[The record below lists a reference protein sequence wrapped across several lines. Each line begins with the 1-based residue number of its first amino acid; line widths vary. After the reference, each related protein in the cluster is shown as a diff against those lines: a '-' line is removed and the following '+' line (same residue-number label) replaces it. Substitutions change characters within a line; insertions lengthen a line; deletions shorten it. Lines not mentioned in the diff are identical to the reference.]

1 MNIPLAVFGRS
12 GVRDQPMKYENE
24 TLWLE
29 PIPPELRDRA
39 VAALDEG
46 DAIGFLIKASN
57 EWGLNL
63 VYMNQG
69 VLLKRG
75 IYESALLSAFIDT
88 RTSNHGWPLNT
99 LRLLFEI
106 ADRDRLRAAGDPL
119 PGAGPF
125 TIFRGVAGRGRARRV
140 RGFSWTAS
148 REKAE
153 WFAERFAKELPEL
166 SVDPAVFQVTVGVDD
181 VLAYSNERK
190 EQEFIV
196 LLPDSAKPVRV
207 RGKPKE

>member
-1 MNIPLAVFGRS
+1 MTAYVP
-12 GVRDQPMKYENE
+12 QEKYQNE

-29 PIPPELRDRA
+29 PIPPELRDRS

-75 IYESALLSAFIDT
+75 IYEIALLSAFINT

-106 ADRDRLRAAGDPL
+106 ADRDRLRAAGE
-119 PGAGPF
+119 
-125 TIFRGVAGRGRARRV
+125 I
-140 RGFSWTAS
+140 S
-148 REKAE
+148 K
-153 WFAERFAKELPEL
+153 
-166 SVDPAVFQVTVGVDD
+166 
-181 VLAYSNERK
+181 
-190 EQEFIV
+190 
-196 LLPDSAKPVRV
+196 
-207 RGKPKE
+207 